1 MPGANRRSRRL
12 KQGNL
17 LSEITD
23 FSVVN
28 PAVGDLLVYDDVD
41 GQWENTKALTG
52 NYSIAGTITAD
63 DLIIGGDQTLNGA
76 LTVTGNTT
84 LGGSLTVNGAANLNA
99 NATVTGTLGVTGA
112 ATLSS
117 TLSVAG
123 TLSGAGL
130 SFTGNGSFG
139 TLTVTGASTLAAV
152 TGTTG
157 TFTGAITASTLNLT
171 SLLTV
176 ASLDVTGDAAVGG
189 ALSATSIATT
199 GSIQSGAD
207 LVAPGALIMSGGQAN
222 LTVTSPDLMLTN
234 DIVSGTITLSAET
247 AAKVATSIY
256 VGAAEAEQDFS
267 ATVLGLVV
275 PNGTTAERNGTPVA
289 GTIRYNTTT
298 SKMEVYETAWIDVD
312 SSIAG
317 TVTGSILTYDGADYV
332 EVPEVTMAWATG
344 VLTMQVENDAAALQT
359 VATFDADGESVF
371 YYDNTAVLHV
381 SSAGADIFSPAGAG
395 NNGILNLYDGGGTH
409 RFDIL
414 KSDSDGNTY
423 LTNREASGDILLR
436 VRDPADSANDT
447 GINIVSGGAVN
458 LHYDGT
464 ASAATSSAGMVA
476 AGASTT
482 SAYYLADSI
491 GGTTL
496 GSFQHNGTILRTYGN
511 EHGTAYH
518 IVLEDAVGSAK
529 TVASFDP
536 DDAVVLQFD
545 GTDVFSTTAA
555 GGDFSTSLSLVDIIS
570 TGASN
575 SAFLGLRG
583 ATNGGVRLY
592 WDEANSRFTAAITN
606 ASGGTTIESIM
617 QRDLNGELRL
627 YHDNDPVIVTTTLG
641 AQVDSSTASNAR
653 IVLRDS
659 TDAEVCM
666 MHANAAAF
674 RMKSFTHGNLVNMVG
689 ENAGGTEKLGVSF
702 DPDSGVA
709 FNGSAAVAAPTYTVT
724 NDLTDRTYDANSTTL
739 AELADVVGTIIADL
753 QANGLFA

>member
-1 MPGANRRSRRL
+1 MARRDTSLVHR
-12 KQGNL
+12 G
-17 LSEITD
+17 EI
-23 FSVVN
+23 
-28 PAVGDLLVYDDVD
+28 AGLVGDH
-41 GQWENTKALTG
+41 GALTG
-52 NYSIAGTITAD
+52 LTDDDHSIYHTDARALTWLQAQNVSELTNDAGYLTTIAGLA
-63 DLIIGGDQTLNGA
+63 
-76 LTVTGNTT
+76 VTT
-84 LGGSLTVNGAANLNA
+84 LDGTAYRGLIVNATGDVAEVAHGTSGYVWTSNGAA
-99 NATVTGTLGVTGA
+99 
-112 ATLSS
+112 
-117 TLSVAG
+117 
-123 TLSGAGL
+123 
-130 SFTGNGSFG
+130 
-139 TLTVTGASTLAAV
+139 
-152 TGTTG
+152 
-157 TFTGAITASTLNLT
+157 
-171 SLLTV
+171 
-176 ASLDVTGDAAVGG
+176 
-189 ALSATSIATT
+189 
-199 GSIQSGAD
+199 AD
-207 LVAPGALIMSGGQAN
+207 PTWQ
-222 LTVTSPDLMLTN
+222 
-234 DIVSGTITLSAET
+234 
-247 AAKVATSIY
+247 
-256 VGAAEAEQDFS
+256 
-267 ATVLGLVV
+267 
-275 PNGTTAERNGTPVA
+275 
-289 GTIRYNTTT
+289 
-298 SKMEVYETAWIDVD
+298 
-312 SSIAG
+312 
-317 TVTGSILTYDGADYV
+317 
-332 EVPEVTMAWATG
+332 
-344 VLTMQVENDAAALQT
+344 AAAGGGPTNWVDNGL
-359 VATFDADGESVF
+359 AGDGLYNS
-371 YYDNTAVLHV
+371 NIVLKTTN
-381 SSAGADIFSPAGAG
+381 AGADIFSGAGAG

-423 LTNREASGDILLR
+423 LTNREASGDILIR

-464 ASAATSSAGMVA
+464 ASVATSSAGMVA

-555 GGDFSTSLSLVDIIS
+555 GCDFSTNLSLVDIIS

-606 ASGGTTIESIM
+606 ASGGSTIESIM

-627 YHDNDPVIVTTTLG
+627 YHDNDPMIVTTATG
-641 AQVDSSTASNAR
+641 VQVDSSTANNAR

-659 TDAEVCM
+659 TDAEVAM
-666 MHANAAAF
+666 MHVNSAAL
-674 RMKSFTHGNLVNMVG
+674 RVKSFTHSHLLNLVAEDSVG
-689 ENAGGTEKLGVSF
+689 TSLRMFTG
-702 DPDSGVA
+702 DPDVGVA

-724 NDLTDRTYDANSTTL
+724 NDLTDRTYNANSTTL